1 MLKEIQ
7 FQRHK
12 QRLYMLD
19 MDYQEMGDYECRDD
33 FWPGYNSKGEARES
47 LPNGTY
53 HGITAE
59 VTNGKYGAAYG
70 NFYITTGDERGRDIH
85 GGGSNSPEPYADY
98 QGWYKTLGC
107 LRMQNKEGVEMS
119 EEIIASVNAGIDVV
133 LTVVN

>member
-12 QRLYMLD
+12 QRMYMLD
-19 MDYQEMGDYECRDD
+19 TDYQEMGDYECRDG
-33 FWPGYNSKGEARES
+33 FWPGYNSKGEVRES

-85 GGGSNSPEPYADY
+85 GGGSNSPCPYADY